1 MQGDMILAYISVY
14 DIFRGDHQS
23 LRDLFTINKSRTRGH
38 DFKLCEP
45 LIQTIT

>member
-14 DIFRGDHQS
+14 IFRGDHQS
-23 LRDLFTINKSRTRGH
+23 LWDLFTINKSRTRGY